1 MPVPDKV
8 IYVISINFV
17 SNWYIILSYILKLLK
32 IVYFNLYISQI
43 LQFKIPDVEMEKLQ
57 QAETEETQRQLLERF
72 AQDLP
77 VTNRTIKGG
86 NVSYMV
92 DT

>member
-1 MPVPDKV
+1 M
-8 IYVISINFV
+8 
-17 SNWYIILSYILKLLK
+17 
-32 IVYFNLYISQI
+32 

-57 QAETEETQRQLLERF
+57 QAETEEAQRQILERF

-86 NVSYMV
+86 NNFIYKKWFSNA
-92 DT
+92 T

>member
-8 IYVISINFV
+8 IRVISINLLN
-17 SNWYIILSYILKLLK
+17 SLLSYILILFK
-32 IVYFNLYISQI
+32 IIYYSLYIFSQI
-43 LQFKIPDVEMEKLQ
+43 PQFKIPDIEMEKLQ
-57 QAETEETQRQLLERF
+57 QAETEETVRQLLERF

-86 NVSYMV
+86 KVSQ
-92 DT
+92 